1 MSLAGW
7 VLVVEGNPILRQ
19 EWAAGLE
26 ERGGFAVRAAATL
39 QDAECLIEAAEHN
52 FDAIVLNERLADGS
66 GNEFC
71 ADLRAR
77 EDWTP
82 VIIVASRAGEI
93 DILRS
98 FEAGADDHMT
108 RPSIAELVA
117 RLRAQIRAASRP
129 IIPFAFA
136 PAFAPALVA

>member
-7 VLVVEGNPILRQ
+7 VLIVEGNPILRR

-26 ERGGFAVRAAATL
+26 ERGGFSVRVASSL
-39 QDAECLIEAAEHN
+39 QDADLVIEAAEN
-52 FDAIVLNERLADGS
+52 PFDAIVLSERLPDGP
-66 GNEFC
+66 GNDFC

-77 EDWTP
+77 ENWTP
-82 VIIVASRAGEI
+82 VIIVAGRATEV
-93 DILRS
+93 DVVRS
-98 FEAGADDHMT
+98 FEAGADDHVI

-129 IIPFAFA
+129 VLALAFV
-136 PAFAPALVA
+136 PAFAM